1 MDALRLVGVEA
12 WLSEL
17 EAALTEELAAGMERA
32 GEMVAAEARANHD
45 YENRTGLLEERT
57 MVGGPVTTTA
67 NHVTIPIVAD
77 TRYGSYIEGGTKNKD
92 ESERIRPRRFLAK
105 AAERRVSGID
115 AEMAVALHRAG
126 ERASR

>member
-1 MDALRLVGVEA
+1 MSRFVGVDA
-12 WLSEL
+12 WLSDL
-17 EAALTEELAAGMERA
+17 EGALTEELAAGMERA
-32 GEMVAAEARANHD
+32 GEMVAAEARSTHD

-67 NHVTIPIVAD
+67 NHVTVPIVAD
-77 TRYGSYIEGGTKNKD
+77 TRYASFIEGGT
-92 ESERIRPRRFLAK
+92 SRIRPRRFLAK
-105 AAERRVSGID
+105 AAERRASGID

>member
-1 MDALRLVGVEA
+1 MPRFVGVEA

-17 EAALTEELAAGMERA
+17 EAALTEELAEGLTRA

-45 YENRTGLLEERT
+45 YENRTGTLEERT

-67 NHVTIPIVAD
+67 NHITLPVVAD
-77 TRYGSYIEGGTKNKD
+77 TRYASYIEDGTKNKD
-92 ESERIRPRRFLAK
+92 ESERIRPRKFLAK
-105 AAERRVSGID
+105 AAERRASGMD

-126 ERASR
+126 ERVSR

>member
-1 MDALRLVGVEA
+1 MRFVGVTE

-45 YENRTGLLEERT
+45 YENRTGTLQERT
-57 MVGGPVTTTA
+57 MVGGAVLTTA
-67 NHVTIPIVAD
+67 NHVSVKVVAD
-77 TRYGSYIEGGTKNKD
+77 TRYASYIEDGTKNAD